1 MRLSLNNMKRRALVL
16 EERIDLL
23 EKALADV
30 PEGSLR
36 INKCRG
42 VPQYYHK
49 FAPGDT
55 RGRYIASENRQLAEK
70 LAQKDYDIRLLER
83 SRDELKTLNVMIKKY
98 EKGIGEDLFG
108 QLNPCRQALI
118 TPVMV
123 PDDEFVRQ
131 WLSQPYKGLGFDPG
145 YPEIYNSSG
154 LRVRSKSEMMI
165 SDKYNE
171 FGIPS
176 KYECPLYLEG
186 YGFVYPDFTLL
197 NVRLRKVFYHEHCG
211 MMDDPPYADSNVDKI
226 HAYER
231 NGIIQGKNLILTFE
245 TKNRPLLP
253 MDIELLIKEFL
264 L

>member
-1 MRLSLNNMKRRALVL
+1 MRLSLNNMKRRAILL
-16 EERIDLL
+16 NERIEEKKSAL
-23 EKALADV
+23 EKA
-30 PEGSLR
+30 PEGILR
-36 INKCRG
+36 ATMCRG
-42 VPQYYHK
+42 TPQYYRK
-49 FAPGDT
+49 SDSKEGK
-55 RGRYIASENRQLAEK
+55 GVYIRANDLETARAI
-70 LAQKDYDIRLLER
+70 AQKEYDEKVLKT
-83 SRDELKTLNVMIKKY
+83 SMDELKTLNILIKKY
-98 EKGIGEDLFG
+98 ERGTGEDIYKKL
-108 QLNPCRQALI
+108 QPQRQALI

-165 SDKYNE
+165 PDKYNE

-211 MMDDPPYADSNVDKI
+211 MMDDPLYADSNVDKI
-226 HAYER
+226 YAYER

>member
-23 EKALADV
+23 EKALANV

-171 FGIPS
+171 FGITS
-176 KYECPLYLEG
+176 KYECPLYLEV